1 MNPERLIDPNSYI
14 DNDKLPTLV
23 DLIEEFSKQDVSTF
37 WIDVGE
43 VNAGISLNWKSVII
57 YDNTGNI
64 SVSKELED
72 RAKRIIDYAI
82 TLNGLQR
89 ITINFLEQVSFMPI
103 HTDSTDIPEYDT
115 SNTSYNIILPV
126 NDHGW
131 SIVDYKVIKNKKGY
145 PLIFDGQVP
154 HGSMNDTLETRITAY
169 LLIDKTQFK
178 NDVTQR

>member
-1 MNPERLIDPNSYI
+1 MDTERLLEPDCYI
-14 DNDKLPTLV
+14 DNNKLSALV
-23 DLIEEFSKQDVSTF
+23 DLIEEFSKQDVSKF

-43 VNAGISLNWKSVII
+43 QNVGVSINWKSII
-57 YDNTGNI
+57 MYDNTGNI
-64 SVSKELED
+64 SVSEELEKSA
-72 RAKRIIDYAI
+72 RHIVEYAT
-82 TLNGLQR
+82 TLKGLQR
-89 ITINFLEQVSFMPI
+89 ITINFLKSYSFMPI
-103 HTDSTDIPEYDT
+103 HVDGDDTREYDA
-115 SNTSYNIILPV
+115 SNLSYNIILPV

-178 NDVTQR
+178 K